1 MSKSR
6 LEWKVGLFVVI
17 GLVLLGALMLE
28 FSKGMSLFHK
38 TYHIYLRA
46 ENAGNLAVQAQ
57 VRMSG
62 VQVGTVK
69 DIQLDS
75 SGKFVVMDLQI
86 YGNYVIY
93 KSARFLI
100 EQAGFLGDQY
110 IAIAPTKNEGP
121 TFQDKDHAQA
131 EPPLNLQEVARSAAG
146 FVQHVDETAKRLNDA
161 IADIRRLV
169 LNQETLSNLA
179 VSASNLRVG
188 SERAVKAIDSLDRAV
203 SSNSPA
209 LQQTGSNLVYF
220 SQQLNEFA
228 ASLGQV
234 VQTNSPDVNA
244 SVKNIE
250 SSTEVLKN
258 LMEGVQAGKGP
269 AGNLLK
275 NEQLSADLTEIVKNL
290 SITTSNL
297 NQRGLWG
304 ILWSRKPPHEK
315 PAPHDGT
322 HESPKARSEH

>member
-121 TFQDKDHAQA
+121 
-131 EPPLNLQEVARSAAG
+131 
-146 FVQHVDETAKRLNDA
+146 
-161 IADIRRLV
+161 
-169 LNQETLSNLA
+169 
-179 VSASNLRVG
+179 
-188 SERAVKAIDSLDRAV
+188 
-203 SSNSPA
+203 
-209 LQQTGSNLVYF
+209 
-220 SQQLNEFA
+220 
-228 ASLGQV
+228 
-234 VQTNSPDVNA
+234 
-244 SVKNIE
+244 
-250 SSTEVLKN
+250 
-258 LMEGVQAGKGP
+258 
-269 AGNLLK
+269 
-275 NEQLSADLTEIVKNL
+275 
-290 SITTSNL
+290 
-297 NQRGLWG
+297 
-304 ILWSRKPPHEK
+304 
-315 PAPHDGT
+315 
-322 HESPKARSEH
+322 